1 MAAAGF
7 SIARLPLAGKIGV
20 GVVLCALVGLGY
32 YVVLH
37 TEVSTRIDNARRQMA
52 DLEAQLATTRQAQLS
67 YLADRDDLAMRQ
79 QKQRDLNKILPA
91 ETEAASFLSAL
102 QQVSN
107 VAGIDLKKWEPMEE
121 KTETYFAKVPMR
133 LEVTGKFHQIS
144 KFMYEVG
151 KQDRIINMENI
162 ELSDPKVQGEEVTLK
177 AKCLAT
183 TFHLLKNTKPAGSG
197 APGTPGAP
205 PGGPPGAP
213 TAPPGGKK

>member
-1 MAAAGF
+1 MAAAQGF
-7 SIARLPLAGKIGV
+7 SLARLPLIAKIGV
-20 GVVLCALVGLGY
+20 GAVLMALVGLGY

-37 TEVSTRIDNARRQMA
+37 TEVSTRIDNAKRQTA
-52 DLEAQLATTRQAQLS
+52 ELENQLQQQRQAQLS

-107 VAGIDLKKWEPMEE
+107 VAGIDLKAWLPMEE
-121 KTETYFAKVPMR
+121 KTETYFAKVPMK
-133 LEVTGKFHQIS
+133 LEITGKFHQIS

-162 ELSDPKVQGEEVTLK
+162 ELSDPKVVGDEVTLK
-177 AKCLAT
+177 ARCLAT
-183 TFHLLKNTKPAGSG
+183 TFHLLKTAKPAGSG
-197 APGTPGAP
+197 QPAPGTSGAP
-205 PGGPPGAP
+205 P
-213 TAPPGGKK
+213 APPPRGKK

>member
-1 MAAAGF
+1 MAATGF
-7 SIARLPLAGKIGV
+7 SLAKMPLAGKIGV
-20 GVVLCALVGLGY
+20 GAVLMALVGLGY

-37 TEVSTRIDNARRQMA
+37 TEVSTRIDNARRQTS
-52 DLEAQLATTRQAQLS
+52 DLENQLQQQRQAQLS

-107 VAGIDLKKWEPMEE
+107 VAGIDLKAWQPMEE

-133 LEVTGKFHQIS
+133 LEISGKFHQIS

-162 ELSDPKVQGEEVTLK
+162 ELSDPKVVGDEVTLK

-183 TFHLLKNTKPAGSG
+183 TFHLLKNAKPAGSG
-197 APGTPGAP
+197 QPGAPGAPGTPP
-205 PGGPPGAP
+205 P
-213 TAPPGGKK
+213 APPGGKK